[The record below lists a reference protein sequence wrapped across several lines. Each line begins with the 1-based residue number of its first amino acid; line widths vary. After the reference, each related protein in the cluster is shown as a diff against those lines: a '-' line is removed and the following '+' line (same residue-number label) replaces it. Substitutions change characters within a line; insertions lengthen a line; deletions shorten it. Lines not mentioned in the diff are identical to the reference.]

1 MRSATLE
8 APPVLDPAGLKDMA
22 RLLRLDVL
30 DVTAKVG
37 GHVSSCFSCVEIL
50 TAVYFGGVLNYRPE
64 QPDWPERDRFVLSKG
79 HAAPVFYPVLARA
92 GYAPLET
99 LKDFRTLRAGLHGHP
114 IAHTYPGVENTSGS
128 LGQGL
133 SFGLGTQIAAR
144 LSSLDYH
151 TFVMLGDGECQE
163 GQIWEAAM
171 AAAHWK
177 AERLHAIVDHNKYQQ
192 TGPIEREMSF
202 APFAAKWEAFGWRV
216 FECDGHDL
224 PALVANME
232 AMREVDGQP
241 SILIAHTRKG
251 KGVSFVEQDYGMHGR
266 NLTPEQDRL
275 AREEIRCL

>member
-1 MRSATLE
+1 
-8 APPVLDPAGLKDMA
+8 MA
-22 RLLRLDVL
+22 RRLRLDVL
-30 DVTAKVG
+30 DVTAKMG

-50 TAVYFGGVLNYRPE
+50 TAVYFGGVMNYRPE
-64 QPDWPERDRFVLSKG
+64 QPDWPGRDRFVLSKG
-79 HAAPVFYPVLARA
+79 HAAPLFYPVLARA
-92 GYAPLET
+92 GYAPVDT
-99 LKDFRTLRAGLHGHP
+99 LADFRTLRAGLHGHP
-114 IAHTYPGVENTSGS
+114 IAYTYPGVENTSGS

-133 SFGLGTQIAAR
+133 SFGLGTQVAAR
-144 LSSLDYH
+144 LSKLDYH

-177 AERLHAIVDHNKYQQ
+177 AGRLHAIVDHNKYQQ

-202 APFAAKWEAFGWRV
+202 APFAGKWEAFGWRV

-224 PALVANME
+224 AALITNMQ
-232 AMREVDGQP
+232 AMRANEDRP
-241 SILIAHTRKG
+241 SILIAHTVKG
-251 KGVSFVEQDYGMHGR
+251 KGVSFVEKDYGMHGR

>member
-1 MRSATLE
+1 ME
-8 APPVLDPAGLKDMA
+8 APRVLDAEGLKAMA
-22 RLLRLDVL
+22 RTLRLDVL

-50 TAVYFGGVLNYRPE
+50 TAVYFGGALRYRPE

-79 HAAPVFYPVLARA
+79 HAAPLFYPVLARA

-114 IAHTYPGVENTSGS
+114 IAYAYPGVENTSGS

-133 SFGLGTQIAAR
+133 SFGLGTILAGR
-144 LSSLDYH
+144 LSGLNYH

-171 AAAHWK
+171 AGAHWK
-177 AERLHAIVDHNKYQQ
+177 ADHLHAIVDHNKYQQ
-192 TGPIEREMSF
+192 TGPIAREMSL
-202 APFAAKWEAFGWRV
+202 APFAEKWQAFGWRV
-216 FECDGHDL
+216 FECDGHDVE
-224 PALVANME
+224 ALIANLK
-232 AMREVDGQP
+232 AMREVTGQP
-241 SILIAHTRKG
+241 SILIAHTVKG
-251 KGVSFVEQDYGMHGR
+251 KGVSFVEKDYSMHGR
-266 NLTPEQDRL
+266 NLTPEQDRQ